1 MISIVSISISSIALL
16 ISIITFFVNKAKHN
30 LQQLQTQY
38 YRFNEKFQNLLN
50 FGSYQVLT
58 NFKYDLE
65 NVIIKDDADSAI
77 DYNII
82 QKQTSV
88 QIDSCKNAYAEL
100 LETIDFFETTKALN
114 RQNSY
119 KENEFVKWLNSTL
132 NFFYLALNNHYTALY
147 DINQIARLAQ
157 SGTLMPNAIETI
169 KSYYDNIYKVVS
181 IRETLL
187 LLKREMFGVFNQ
199 SIIKGLGLF
208 FSNTFVIKKLEKHIF
223 WFIDNYGINEVIQK
237 CDYTKIANTYKGL
250 TDIFKNHII
259 DEENDFI
266 IFINMLIE
274 QSNISKKK

>member
-1 MISIVSISISSIALL
+1 M
-16 ISIITFFVNKAKHN
+16 
-30 LQQLQTQY
+30 QQLQTQY

-50 FGSYQVLT
+50 FGSFQVLT

-65 NVIIKDDADSAI
+65 NMMIKNDADSAV

-82 QKQTSV
+82 QKRTSA
-88 QIDSCKNAYAEL
+88 QIDSCKNAYTEL

-119 KENEFVKWLNSTL
+119 KENEFIKWLNSTL
-132 NFFYLALNNHYTALY
+132 NFFYLELNSHYTALY

-237 CDYTKIANTYKGL
+237 CDYTKITNTYKGL
-250 TDIFKNHII
+250 TDIFKNHVI

-266 IFINMLIE
+266 IFINMLID
-274 QSNISKKK
+274 QSNIPKKK